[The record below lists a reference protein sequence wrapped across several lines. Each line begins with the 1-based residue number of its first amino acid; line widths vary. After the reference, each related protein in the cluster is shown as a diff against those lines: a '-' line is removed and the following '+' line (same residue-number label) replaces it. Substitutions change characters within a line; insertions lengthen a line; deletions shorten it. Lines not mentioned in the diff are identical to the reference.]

1 MLTFFSS
8 GYSSFFI
15 LNSPIILRPT
25 LSMSLEKVMVSG
37 RIPMLKELKSKVY
50 EENQKDLKL
59 FNYRKNKLRK
69 I

>member
-1 MLTFFSS
+1 
-8 GYSSFFI
+8 
-15 LNSPIILRPT
+15 
-25 LSMSLEKVMVSG
+25 MSLEKVMVSG

-50 EENQKDLKL
+50 EEKQKELNL